1 MREFLRCE
9 TIYFKTGKILANWAS
24 WLPYCSSEVQ
34 RMAGSMGVAEM
45 TEVGLET
52 WAGFGHVVGGTW
64 GGRVRKNTVAGAW
77 KKTRMRCS
85 WEVRRWAP

>member
-1 MREFLRCE
+1 
-9 TIYFKTGKILANWAS
+9 
-24 WLPYCSSEVQ
+24 
-34 RMAGSMGVAEM
+34 MGVAEM